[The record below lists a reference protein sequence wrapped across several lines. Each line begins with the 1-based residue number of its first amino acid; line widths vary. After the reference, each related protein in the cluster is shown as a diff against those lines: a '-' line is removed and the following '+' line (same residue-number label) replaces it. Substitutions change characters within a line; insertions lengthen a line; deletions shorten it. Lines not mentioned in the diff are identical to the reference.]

1 MISISEYD
9 PEVDAIYFQLKNE
22 KVLESEEISKGI
34 IVDYDENDNIVGLE
48 LLGLQNI
55 TVGALKKLKSIISK
69 DDMALLKEHILC

>member
-22 KVLESEEISKGI
+22 AVLESEEISKGI
-34 IVDYDENDNIVGLE
+34 VVDYDENNNVVGLE
-48 LLGLQNI
+48 FLGLHNI
-55 TVGALKKLKSIISK
+55 TIGAIRKLKSIISK

>member
-22 KVLESEEISKGI
+22 TVLESEEIYKGI
-34 IVDYDENDNIVGLE
+34 VVDYDKNNNIVGLE

-55 TVGALKKLKSIISK
+55 TVGSLKKLKSIISK

>member
-34 IVDYDENDNIVGLE
+34 VVDYDDNDNIVGIE

-55 TVGALKKLKSIISK
+55 TVGALKNLKSILCK

>member
-22 KVLESEEISKGI
+22 EVLESEEISKGI
-34 IVDYDENDNIVGLE
+34 VVDYDKNNNIVGLE

-55 TVGALKKLKSIISK
+55 TVGSLKKLKSIISK